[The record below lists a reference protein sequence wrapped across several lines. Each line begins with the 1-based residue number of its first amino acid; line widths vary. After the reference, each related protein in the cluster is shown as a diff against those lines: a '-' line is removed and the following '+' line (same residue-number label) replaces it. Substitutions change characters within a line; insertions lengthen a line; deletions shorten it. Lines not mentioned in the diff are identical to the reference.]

1 MGFIVVLVIPP
12 HPPLASFSCRRQ
24 AKGGLEGFEK
34 NLTESHEVVKW
45 KSEDSSECGVPP
57 ELCKVQGSHAPNV
70 VHGGVYGE

>member
-12 HPPLASFSCRRQ
+12 APPLE
-24 AKGGLEGFEK
+24 KGGLEGFEK

>member
-1 MGFIVVLVIPP
+1 MGFMCGSSYERVVF
-12 HPPLASFSCRRQ
+12 PL
-24 AKGGLEGFEK
+24 EN